1 VPLPIIPLPL
11 AVDYDILVYIFDG
24 VHILQAALKK
34 LHRRYAAF
42 VLTDRIKCQKGLIRI
57 YDMGALN
64 MEEYMKNF
72 EDLGKSLSLKDK
84 VIMSI
89 KNQIILGNLKH
100 GSRLREEELSKAMNV
115 SRAPIREA
123 FNQLENEGFVKII
136 PRKGVFV
143 SPINKQLIEDVF
155 EQNEIIES
163 AVLEK
168 SFEKIP
174 LSELEEM
181 ERLFKE
187 YLKKP
192 TMEEGI
198 LDYSKLDK
206 SFHFILIKNC
216 GNQMLLDYWG
226 KLQDLIHWFRNI
238 SLSTTNFQN
247 SAATHLEII
256 DAIKMNDKQLA
267 IKRLNEHR
275 DWAKLNAIRE
285 FEGIIDD

>member
-1 VPLPIIPLPL
+1 
-11 AVDYDILVYIFDG
+11 
-24 VHILQAALKK
+24 
-34 LHRRYAAF
+34 
-42 VLTDRIKCQKGLIRI
+42 
-57 YDMGALN
+57 MGALN

-84 VIMSI
+84 VIKSI
-89 KNQIILGNLKH
+89 KTQIILGNLKH

-143 SPINKQLIEDVF
+143 SPISKQLIEDVF